1 MTKHQYERIMNM
13 LLGILI
19 VLIGFFV
26 MAFGFVIMLSGSVA
40 TCLVISIPGF
50 IIFLIGIYKSLVAWG
65 ESDYPG
71 ELKDEDKDKK

>member
-19 VLIGFFV
+19 VLIGFFIV
-26 MAFGFVIMLSGSVA
+26 VFGWASRIIY
-40 TCLVISIPGF
+40 ISIPGF
-50 IIFLIGIYKSLVAWG
+50 IIFIFGIYKSLVAWG
-65 ESDYPG
+65 ECDYPG

>member
-26 MAFGFVIMLSGSVA
+26 MAFGFVI
-40 TCLVISIPGF
+40 TWIISIPGF
-50 IIFLIGIYKSLVAWG
+50 IIFIFGIYKSLVAWG
-65 ESDYPG
+65 ECDYPG